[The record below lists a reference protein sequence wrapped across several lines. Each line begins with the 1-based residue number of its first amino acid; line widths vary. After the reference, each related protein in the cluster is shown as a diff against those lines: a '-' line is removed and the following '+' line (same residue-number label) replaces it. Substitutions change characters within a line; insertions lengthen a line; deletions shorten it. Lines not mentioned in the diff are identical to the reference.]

1 MFITTPIR
9 VLRLLPFSPSS
20 FSAATSSRPALL
32 VRTLITS
39 SFYRPPL
46 AKSPTLR
53 PDWGSELAYRG
64 FAYGNCGFFAARCA
78 SSVSSPGILEWNEP
92 VSCSEVGS
100 GQNDNDVEDA
110 KSSVP
115 VRAYLFSTSVDLK
128 SLVEQ
133 NKANYI
139 PPSSRMTNYAV
150 FKFGTLSTDPNG
162 FASSLSQ
169 SDCSF
174 MVVFHYGSI
183 VLFNIR
189 DQEVDGYLKLVEKHA
204 SGLLPEMR
212 KDEYEVKENPTLS
225 TWMEGG
231 LDYIM
236 LQSLNIDSI
245 RTIGSVLG
253 QSIALDY
260 YVRQSLPTLTVRW
273 RKLEHSLWKRKN
285 FSN

>member
-150 FKFGTLSTDPNG
+150 FKFGTLSTDPNVSLLWFGG
-162 FASSLSQ
+162 FPIRIIHIHAALLIYHLSGCMHCIWRSLKI
-169 SDCSF
+169 C
-174 MVVFHYGSI
+174 
-183 VLFNIR
+183 L
-189 DQEVDGYLKLVEKHA
+189 A
-204 SGLLPEMR
+204 LL
-212 KDEYEVKENPTLS
+212 
-225 TWMEGG
+225 
-231 LDYIM
+231 IF
-236 LQSLNIDSI
+236 LQRN
-245 RTIGSVLG
+245 G
-253 QSIALDY
+253 
-260 YVRQSLPTLTVRW
+260 W
-273 RKLEHSLWKRKN
+273 
-285 FSN
+285 